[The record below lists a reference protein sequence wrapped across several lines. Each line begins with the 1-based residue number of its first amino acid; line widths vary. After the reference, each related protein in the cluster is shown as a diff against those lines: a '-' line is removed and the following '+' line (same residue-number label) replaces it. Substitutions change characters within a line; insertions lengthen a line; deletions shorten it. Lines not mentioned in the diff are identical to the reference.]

1 MPYLDVRGHPTYHE
15 MQGHGEPLLLLHG
28 GYATLENLRPLG
40 DALARTHRVHAPERT
55 GHGRT
60 ADREGPF
67 SYADSLAETLAYLDA
82 VGLESVHVVG
92 FSDGAILGLM
102 LALDHPTRV
111 RSLVSISA
119 NVDPGGFV
127 SDEEAEHTMTA
138 EAAALLDREYADLSP
153 DGADHGPVVIEK
165 LSRMWLNEPRI
176 TSEMLA
182 TVTTPVLVVAGDHDM
197 VAADHTLL
205 IARSIPGAQLAIV
218 PAAGHLVASDR
229 PDLVEPMVCAFVGAR
244 DAPD

>member
-1 MPYLDVRGHPTYHE
+1 M
-15 MQGHGEPLLLLHG
+15 LLLHG

-40 DALARTHRVHAPERT
+40 DALAATHQVHAPEGT

-67 SYADSLAETLAYLDA
+67 SYAASLAEAVAYLDA
-82 VGLESVHVVG
+82 LGLDAVHVVG

-102 LALDHPTRV
+102 LAIDHPARV
-111 RSLVSISA
+111 RSLVAISA
-119 NVDPGGFV
+119 NLDPGGFV

-165 LSRMWLNEPRI
+165 LSRMWLSEPQI
-176 TSEMLA
+176 TLEMLA
-182 TVTTPVLVVAGDHDM
+182 TIRAPTLVVAGDHDM
-197 VAADHTLL
+197 VRADHTLL
-205 IARSIPGAQLAIV
+205 ISQSIPGAQLAIV

-229 PDLVEPMVCAFVGAR
+229 PDLVEPMVGAFLAAVSTA
-244 DAPD
+244 